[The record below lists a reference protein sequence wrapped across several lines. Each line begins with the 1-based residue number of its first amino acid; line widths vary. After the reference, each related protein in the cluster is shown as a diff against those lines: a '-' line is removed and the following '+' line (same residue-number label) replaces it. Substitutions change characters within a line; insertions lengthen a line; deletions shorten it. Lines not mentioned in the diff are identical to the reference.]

1 VPASRLLVACVL
13 ATLATLTACSSSDG
27 SGSDPGS
34 PDTSRDA
41 QAVSPYADHDQFADP
56 NSKAA
61 QAAASAK
68 ADGDGD
74 SEDVFSRLA
83 GTPQGIWLTPEE
95 YPVGSVGPFVAQAVA
110 AADKT
115 GQVPTFV
122 VYGVPD
128 RDCTGQH
135 SAGGLPADQYGP
147 WVGEIADAAG
157 AGGDVA
163 AVVEPDGL
171 SSLLECGDRDERVG
185 LIADA
190 SHRLADAGVTT
201 YIDGGH
207 SHWNEPAELA
217 PLLED
222 AGVADVRGFSS
233 NVSNF
238 QSDEDEQAY
247 GEELSALLDGAHYIV
262 DTGRNGFG
270 ATKDWC
276 NPPGRAFGTEPR
288 AASGAGSEAAHLD
301 AYVWVKPPGESDG
314 ECGGGPPA
322 GQFWADRALEL
333 AAASGW

>member
-1 VPASRLLVACVL
+1 VLVASLL
-13 ATLATLTACSSSDG
+13 AALAALTACSD

-34 PDTSRDA
+34 PDASRDA
-41 QAVSPYADHDQFADP
+41 QAVNPYAGKELFADP
-56 NSKAA
+56 SSKAA
-61 QAAASAK
+61 QAAAQAK
-68 ADGDGD
+68 ADGDTD
-74 SEDVFSRLA
+74 SADVFTRLA

-95 YPVGSVGPFVAQAVA
+95 YPAGSVGPFVAQAVA
-110 AADKT
+110 AADKA

-135 SAGGLPADQYGP
+135 SAGGLPADQYGA

-157 AGGDVA
+157 TGDDVA

-171 SSLLECGDRDERVG
+171 SSLLECGDRDQRVG

-190 SHRLADAGVTT
+190 AHRLDDAGVTT

-238 QSDEDEQAY
+238 QSNEDEQAY

-276 NPPGRAFGTEPR
+276 NPPGRAFGNDPG
-288 AASGAGSEAAHLD
+288 AATGMGHLD